1 MLSFIT
7 PQAVSLI
14 AAANPAGAA
23 PPNSAQVT
31 SVWDFVLKGGFMMIP
46 IGICSLVM
54 LAVAAERALS
64 VRKRSVIPPSFLP
77 GLKKKFS
84 EPGADP
90 AAAISYCKKNDSPI
104 ARIFA
109 AGLKRLHLPLETLER
124 HISEAGEREIIKLR
138 KNLRALSIIAAITPL
153 LGLLGTIFGMI
164 SAFQTVAVTG
174 DALGRTEL
182 LASGIYE
189 ALITTAAGLIVA
201 IPALILYHWL
211 SAKIDKIVHE
221 MDLMTLDFVETYALP
236 SLAASPRRLRSE
248 HADNGAVV
256 EPAVAAIE
264 D

>member
-1 MLSFIT
+1 MLMSFASTLT
-7 PQAVSLI
+7 PLF
-14 AAANPAGAA
+14 AAATPAGGA
-23 PPNSAQVT
+23 PSPAQVT

-46 IGICSLVM
+46 IGLCSLVM
-54 LAVAAERALS
+54 IAVAAERALS
-64 VRKRSVIPPSFLP
+64 VRKRSVIPPNFLP
-77 GLKKKFS
+77 GLKKKIS

-90 AAAISYCKKNDSPI
+90 ASAISYCKKNPSPI
-104 ARIFA
+104 ARVFA

-124 HISEAGEREIIKLR
+124 HIAEAGEREVIKLR
-138 KNLRALSIIAAITPL
+138 KNMRALSIIAAVTPL

-164 SAFQTVAVTG
+164 AAFQTVAVTG

-211 SAKIDKIVHE
+211 SARIDRIVNE
-221 MDLMTLDFVETYALP
+221 MDLMTLDFVESYALP
-236 SLAASPRRLRSE
+236 SVSPMRRRTTTE
-248 HADNGAVV
+248 RVDNGAMD
-256 EPAVAAIE
+256 EPAIAVIE